1 MVKVIVYESLHAFS
15 SGEIPLT
22 PDVESTTVLFPETN
36 PEIVTKMV
44 SVEFTAFNWFELY
57 ETLVGAPFPTCHV
70 KVPEVIG
77 DVPKF

>member
-1 MVKVIVYESLHAFS
+1 MVNASLHAFS

-22 PDVESTTVLFPETN
+22 PEVESTTVLFPETN

-57 ETLVGAPFPTCHV
+57 GTLVGAPFPTCHV
-70 KVPEVIG
+70 KVPEVMG
-77 DVPKF
+77 AVPIF